1 MQNISNLF
9 IRFLKRRYLF
19 IVFFVLLIIVFSYA
33 FEYFLVQSIEGDQ
46 TKILNEKK
54 ETITSDI
61 QKRFDGYQNRIAS
74 LAVKIAN
81 DNNFQKATVN
91 AEREI
96 LFNRLKNFSTSGSTC
111 EVYDTTG
118 YLLAWSDGFGSSVT
132 IDPLP
137 INSISFIRE
146 GIINTWL
153 VVTEPLF
160 VDSIFV
166 GTIVVKKLFEVN
178 YPLNNRYINTELFKG
193 TFNKETGYQ
202 LSFDFS
208 NGRKTEPDAD
218 IIKVPLIGINK
229 NVLGYA
235 LAELPT
241 VSVIIDEIKQY
252 VSYIRN
258 FLFVFFSILIGAF
271 MIKFIHEKIM
281 VVFRPLLKLL
291 VLWLVRYFWLFI
303 NFPSGFISSS
313 VFSPSYFAS
322 PFGFGIVSSIGEML
336 ITSLF
341 LAVSVYVLVAD
352 LYKNYQKYKEDL
364 SKPFILTAL
373 FGLASPPIF
382 ILLLRSYLAIIIS
395 TINDSTIDYVDPVNI
410 LPSFELLV
418 MLFNL
423 LLISVS
429 FVVLS
434 VLLICATYILFKNLF
449 NITPRILLVVALY
462 TIVSLLYGEFNIN
475 PLSNNIERILIFL
488 IIFVIVLVLFNKL
501 STQNSKLVFK
511 FLMYVVPIS
520 ILLLTTILSVKHT
533 DKTLEKLERYATEL
547 SRPIDTW
554 LAYLVDETL
563 NQVSAGHAVSLIME
577 GSEIKQLAFTEWATS
592 ILSREEVSSSLTIID
607 STGNSLS
614 SFQIGPLQTDKSVNS
629 DNKIS
634 RGRTVHVREELNG
647 FKYYSGYTPLFTA
660 DSVLVGGVEIDV
672 ATSREGLL
680 KGESSEIL
688 KTSLRGDFKSYY
700 KNIYYSEFIN
710 SRRIYTTNNQ
720 FSQKYTIPDTV
731 LSYFRNSNRQTFSL
745 EENIDGKDYATV
757 FVRLLDEPGNLITL
771 NAETM
776 GIQWTVF
783 NILKLSLYIVLMIL
797 IVLLI
802 SMLFSSSRIK
812 FLLNYRTRILVAF
825 LVVSI
830 IPIGITA
837 YFNHEF
843 ALNRTQKL
851 IKNSL
856 EEDTKLTSHYI
867 ENDHNIS
874 DSLCRQV
881 AAATGIDLN
890 IFIDSKLSASSRPEL
905 FDAEVVDRRL
915 SAEAY
920 RNIFLL
926 GKNFFVE
933 SQSLGKL
940 AYLIGYRALYNS
952 YGDVD
957 GVIAIPTLFKQSS
970 VDDELQERNAYY
982 FGAYSIV
989 VVLALLLGVFFA
1001 NQISKPVSQ
1010 LTEAARRI
1018 GEGDLDYRI
1027 KSGRTDEFGKLEDAF
1042 NEMSKE
1048 IKQKREDLIKYE
1060 KELAWKEMAKQVAH
1074 EIKNPLTPIKLAV
1087 QHLFQAHKDRVHNF
1101 GEILKQS
1108 VTMIHEQIE
1117 ALSRIAS
1124 EFSNFARMPE
1134 RRPIVCNLSEI
1145 LKEAVQ
1151 LFSKY
1156 EKVEFI
1162 LDLKDNEVNIYA
1174 DKEELRRAF
1183 INIIRN
1189 SVQAM
1194 DEKGT
1199 VSISTK
1205 IIDNKIQ
1212 IEIGDNGPSMP
1223 EEIKDRIFEPNFS
1236 TKTDGMGL
1244 GLAIVKKT
1252 IDDLGGTI
1260 TFTSQ
1265 KGLGTAFTI
1274 TLPTA

>member
-1 MQNISNLF
+1 MQNISNLLK
-9 IRFLKRRYLF
+9 RFLKRRYLF
-19 IVFFVLLIIVFSYA
+19 IVFFVLSIIVLSFLL
-33 FEYFLVQSIEGDQ
+33 EYFLIRSIEDNQ
-46 TKILNEKK
+46 TKIFSEKK
-54 ETITSDI
+54 ETIISEI
-61 QKRFDGYQNRIAS
+61 KNRFGEYQNKIAS
-74 LAVKIAN
+74 VAVRIAN
-81 DNNFQKATVN
+81 DNNIQKA
-91 AEREI
+91 AIMGEREV
-96 LFNRLKNFSTSGSTC
+96 LFNRLKNFSSFGSTC

-118 YLLAWSDGFGSSVT
+118 YLSAWSDGFGSSVA

-153 VVTEPLF
+153 VVIEPLF
-160 VDSIFV
+160 VDSVLV
-166 GTIVVKKLFEVN
+166 GIIVVKKLFEVN
-178 YPLNNRYINTELFKG
+178 YPLSNRYINTELFKG

-202 LSFDFS
+202 LAYDFS
-208 NGRKTEPDAD
+208 NGRKTDPDAD

-229 NVLGYA
+229 KVLGYA

-241 VSVIIDEIKQY
+241 VSVMIDEIKQY
-252 VSYIRN
+252 VSYVRN
-258 FLFVFFSILIGAF
+258 FLFVFFSILIGVF
-271 MIKFIHEKIM
+271 LIKFIHEKIM
-281 VVFRPLLKLL
+281 VVFRPLMKLF
-291 VLWLVRYFWLFI
+291 VLWLIRYFWLFI
-303 NFPSGFISSS
+303 DFPSGFISSS
-313 VFSPSYFAS
+313 IFSPSYFAS

-341 LAVSVYVLVAD
+341 LVASTFVLVSD
-352 LYKNYQKYKEDL
+352 LHKNYQKYKEDL
-364 SKPFILTAL
+364 SKPSILTVL
-373 FGLASPPIF
+373 FGLTSPFIF
-382 ILLLRSYLAIIIS
+382 ILLLRGYLAIIIS
-395 TINDSTIDYVDPVNI
+395 AINDSTIDYVDPANI

-434 VLLICATYILFKNLF
+434 IILITVTYLLFRDLFKK
-449 NITPRILLVVALY
+449 TPRILLVFAVY
-462 TIVSLLYGEFNIN
+462 VIVSFLYGELNIN

-488 IIFVIVLVLFNKL
+488 IIFIVAVVLFNKL
-501 STQNSKLVFK
+501 STQIGKLVFSS
-511 FLMYVVPIS
+511 LMYVVPVS
-520 ILLLTTILSVKHT
+520 ILLLTGLLSIKHA
-533 DKTLEKLERYATEL
+533 DKILEKLERYATEY

-563 NQVSAGHAVSLIME
+563 NQVSAGHPAKVIME

-592 ILSREEVSSSLTIID
+592 ILSREEVSSSLIIMD
-607 STGNSLS
+607 SAGNNIS
-614 SFQIGPLQTDKSVNS
+614 SFQIGAVQTDKSVIPGNQLLR
-629 DNKIS
+629 I
-634 RGRTVHVREELNG
+634 RAVYVREGLNG
-647 FKYYSGYTPLFTA
+647 FKYYSGYAPLFTE
-660 DSVLVGGVEIDV
+660 DNVFVGGLKIDV

-680 KGESSEIL
+680 KGESPEIL
-688 KTSLRGDFKSYY
+688 KTSLRGDFKSQY
-700 KNIYYSEFIN
+700 KNIYYSEF
-710 SRRIYTTNNQ
+710 SKGRRIYTTNNQ

-731 LSYFRNSNRQTFSL
+731 LSYFKNGSRQTFSL
-745 EENIDGKDYATV
+745 KENIDGKNYVTV
-757 FVRLLDEPGNLITL
+757 FVKLLNEPGNFITL

-783 NILKLSLYIVLMIL
+783 NILKLSLYLVLMIL
-797 IVLLI
+797 ILLLI
-802 SMLFSSSRIK
+802 FMLFSSRRIK
-812 FLLNYRTRILVAF
+812 FLLNYRIKILAAF
-825 LVVSI
+825 LVVSV
-830 IPIGITA
+830 IPIGIAA
-837 YFNHEF
+837 YFNREF
-843 ALNRTQKL
+843 ALNRTQEL
-851 IKNSL
+851 IENSL

-867 ENDHNIS
+867 VSVHNIS
-874 DSLCRQV
+874 DSLCKQV
-881 AAATGIDLN
+881 ATITGIDFNVFL
-890 IFIDSKLSASSRPEL
+890 DSKLRASSRPEL
-905 FDAEVVDRRL
+905 FDAELVNRRI

-920 RNIFLL
+920 RNLFLL
-926 GKNFFVE
+926 GKKYFME

-952 YGDVD
+952 YGDIE
-957 GVIAIPTLFKQSS
+957 GVIAISTLFKQSS
-970 VDDELQERNAYY
+970 VDDELQERNAYF

-1010 LTEAARRI
+1010 LTAAARRI

-1087 QHLFQAHKDRVHNF
+1087 QHLFQAHKDGVHNF
-1101 GEILKQS
+1101 GEILRQS

-1117 ALSRIAS
+1117 ALNRIAS

-1134 RRPIVCNLSEI
+1134 RKPIACNLGEI
-1145 LKEAVQ
+1145 LKEAVE

-1156 EKVEFI
+1156 ENVEFI
-1162 LDLKDNEVNIYA
+1162 LALKENELNINV
-1174 DKEELRRAF
+1174 DREELRRAF

-1194 DEKGT
+1194 NERGT
-1199 VSISTK
+1199 VSIFTK
-1205 IIDNKIQ
+1205 IIDDKIQ
-1212 IEIGDNGPSMP
+1212 IEISDNGPSIP

-1260 TFTSQ
+1260 TFASQ
-1265 KGLGTAFTI
+1265 MGIGTTFII